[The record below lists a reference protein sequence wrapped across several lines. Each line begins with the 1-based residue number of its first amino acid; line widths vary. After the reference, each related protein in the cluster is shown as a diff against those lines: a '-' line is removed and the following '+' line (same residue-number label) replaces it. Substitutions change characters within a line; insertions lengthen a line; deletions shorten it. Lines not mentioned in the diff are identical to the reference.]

1 MVIDPRISIN
11 GTLQGVHPMPSYGR
25 PVCGT
30 SQAHHPETEDPGT
43 PGTPCAG
50 VDCYLRIS
58 QDVWINCND
67 LIAAPLES
75 WLGLEMIGVAI
86 PPWPNFPGGWT
97 MIFVWLFDT
106 IYIHLFSERVFLSHF
121 FDWCDGRESWAVSP
135 SSHDKWQGAASCHG
149 RHGPVAHPSFWHLQ
163 WIQTFIATQLNIF
176 YIIYNSTNYINKRS
190 IITGWILLRKINYID
205 GWMDGWIDR

>member
-11 GTLQGVHPMPSYGR
+11 GGYEPQWLRDTLQGVHPMPSYGR

-75 WLGLEMIGVAI
+75 
-86 PPWPNFPGGWT
+86 
-97 MIFVWLFDT
+97 
-106 IYIHLFSERVFLSHF
+106 
-121 FDWCDGRESWAVSP
+121 
-135 SSHDKWQGAASCHG
+135 
-149 RHGPVAHPSFWHLQ
+149 
-163 WIQTFIATQLNIF
+163 
-176 YIIYNSTNYINKRS
+176 
-190 IITGWILLRKINYID
+190 
-205 GWMDGWIDR
+205 